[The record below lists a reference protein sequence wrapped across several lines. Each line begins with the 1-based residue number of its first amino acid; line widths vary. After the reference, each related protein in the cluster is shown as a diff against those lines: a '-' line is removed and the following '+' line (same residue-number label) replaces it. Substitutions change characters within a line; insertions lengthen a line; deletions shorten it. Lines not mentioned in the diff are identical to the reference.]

1 MYSYI
6 IITDISVI
14 ILLLYSYKYFSSVLS
29 HLHSFWLVCCWKI
42 RLPVTMQKRYQKVI
56 SFLQCYYFT
65 MISFLQCY
73 YFAAKLLIINNYLS
87 SNQFLMLKIRFSN
100 FQNNEYD
107 VMIARDVI
115 FHATSGAKKNDV
127 IKVDVMW
134 RLHFTTVI
142 KFWDLLLLYKPALP
156 I

>member
-1 MYSYI
+1 
-6 IITDISVI
+6 
-14 ILLLYSYKYFSSVLS
+14 
-29 HLHSFWLVCCWKI
+29 
-42 RLPVTMQKRYQKVI
+42 
-56 SFLQCYYFT
+56 

-115 FHATSGAKKNDV
+115 FHATSGAKK
-127 IKVDVMW
+127 K
-134 RLHFTTVI
+134 
-142 KFWDLLLLYKPALP
+142 
-156 I
+156 